1 MISAF
6 SLPWQGLKAAT
17 KKQKYDK
24 ICEKKV
30 STPIEVCCFL
40 FLAGTG
46 EIILLVNKICTLAL
60 LSLDMISLLPLE
72 CCVILFKRKTSGGL

>member
-30 STPIEVCCFL
+30 STPIEVCWFL
-40 FLAGTG
+40 FLVAIR
-46 EIILLVNKICTLAL
+46 ELILLINKILNSTF
-60 LSLDMISLLPLE
+60 SFVEND
-72 CCVILFKRKTSGGL
+72 LFSSKFAQQ